1 MEFKGSKDK
10 LLGGVCSVIAEFFN
24 VNPLFVRIIWIILTL
39 ITFIIPG
46 LIVYI
51 ILWNTMTLPE
61 K

>member
-1 MEFKGSKDK
+1 MEFKRSKEK
-10 LLGGVCSVIAEFFN
+10 LLGGVCSGIAEFFN

-39 ITFIIPG
+39 ITFILPG

-51 ILWNTMTLPE
+51 ILWNTMTLPD